1 MLLFINNGIVGYN
14 QVSVE
19 MRRPYWIP
27 FNSDPYDFPPVEHA
41 LEHPDGLL
49 AIGGDLSMKRL
60 LVAYRRGIFPWFSD
74 EEPILWWS
82 PSERMVLFPEHLHIS
97 RSLKKTLRKPKYEVT
112 FDQCFTEVMQQCA
125 GPRRRQQGTWIT
137 QEMLDAYDNLHE
149 HKYAH
154 SVETWYEGELVGG
167 LYGVAIGKVFY
178 GESMFS
184 KMPDASKVA
193 FVHFTRQLQRWGY
206 ELIDCQ
212 VYTPH
217 LASLG
222 AMEVLREDYTKLLDH
237 LCPLQGYN
245 DKWEFDDLGW
255 EAQNGGFYGS

>member
-1 MLLFINNGIVGYN
+1 
-14 QVSVE
+14 

-60 LVAYRRGIFPWFSD
+60 LVAYRKGIFPWFSD

-97 RSLKKTLRKPKYEVT
+97 RSLKKTLRKQTFEVT
-112 FDQCFTEVMQQCA
+112 FDQCFTEVIQHCA

-137 QEMLDAYDNLHE
+137 QEMLNAYSNLHE
-149 HKYAH
+149 HQYAH
-154 SVETWYEGELVGG
+154 SVEIWYDGELVGG

-178 GESMFS
+178 GESMFAL
-184 KMPDASKVA
+184 MADASKVA
-193 FVHFTRQLQRWGY
+193 FVYFSRQLQRWGY
-206 ELIDCQ
+206 ELVDCQ
-212 VYTPH
+212 VYTNH
-217 LASLG
+217 LDSLG
-222 AMEVLREDYTKLLDH
+222 AVEIAREDYTKLLDH

-245 DKWEFDDLGW
+245 DQWVFDDLGW
-255 EAQNGGFYGS
+255 EAQTGGLSYGS